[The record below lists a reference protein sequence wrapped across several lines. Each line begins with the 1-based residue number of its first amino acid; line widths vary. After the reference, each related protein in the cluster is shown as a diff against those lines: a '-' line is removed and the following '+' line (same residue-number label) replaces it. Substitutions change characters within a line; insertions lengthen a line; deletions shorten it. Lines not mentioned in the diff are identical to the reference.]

1 MKTMLC
7 NLEVELPELQRPCDL
22 RNDEARVQLYTD
34 QADRQLSQGD
44 FSEMCQSQPG
54 LGLP

>member
-7 NLEVELPELQRPCDL
+7 NIEVMLPELQRPCDL
-22 RNDEARVQLYTD
+22 RNDEARVQFYTD